1 MPIPQAQDGV
11 PNTAQSHT
19 SVLPIADM
27 MDILRFIAR
36 AEPIDTLLQKVTNTI
51 SDSFGIS
58 RMTICV
64 LDERTGTF
72 TPRAIHGYP
81 PDRVLAIRRHSYTVE
96 RKRNELRDDFR
107 VGRNSYYV
115 RTEDK
120 DFSFDDDLDFVLDPA
135 AITKPRESP
144 RHWHELDCIYLLMTD
159 RLGNWIGWIEID
171 DSKDGM
177 VPPAETVDRIQ
188 MLADLTSIAIE
199 NAKMYEEAIN
209 AMNESQGYLD
219 LIVHDIGNLVNP
231 LLYYLGT
238 AQEEAV
244 LDSKTN
250 DRLKKAAAVASA
262 TKSLV
267 DSVRKL
273 SEAKCSEF
281 SYKDRHDLRE
291 VIVRCISNA
300 RRDFPSKDI
309 VVSVDCPETEST
321 VLADDLIDDL
331 FTNVLNNAV
340 KYTPKSVAEIEV
352 SIQDAHSAW
361 TVRIADHGIGI
372 PDDKKG
378 QVFTRFAKRPQGVD
392 GTGLGLSIVALLA
405 GRYNGIVT
413 VKDRVPGDHTE
424 GASFEIS
431 LPKAPPVI
439 DGRHSSGEVAA
450 MSGTYGSI

>member
-1 MPIPQAQDGV
+1 MP
-11 PNTAQSHT
+11 NAQSYDEVPDT
-19 SVLPIADM
+19 TRPQSSVLPIADM
-27 MDILRFIAR
+27 MDILRFISR

-51 SDSFGIS
+51 SDSFGIG

-81 PDRVLAIRRHSYTVE
+81 PDKVLAIRRHSYTVE
-96 RKRNELRDDFR
+96 RKRAELHDDFR
-107 VGRNSYYV
+107 VGRNAYYV
-115 RTEDK
+115 RAEDK
-120 DFSFDDDLDFVLDPA
+120 HFSFDDDLDYVLDPA
-135 AITKPRESP
+135 AITKSRESP

-171 DSKDGM
+171 SPRDGT

-188 MLADLTSIAIE
+188 LLADLTSIAIE
-199 NAKMYEEAIN
+199 NLKMYEEAIN

-238 AQEEAV
+238 AQDGAR
-244 LDSKTN
+244 LDNRTN
-250 DRLKKAAAVASA
+250 DHLKKATAVAGA
-262 TKSLV
+262 TKNLV
-267 DSVRKL
+267 DNVRKL
-273 SEAKCSEF
+273 SEVKSSEF
-281 SYKDRHDLRE
+281 SARERYDLRE
-291 VIVRCISNA
+291 VLVRCISNA

-309 VVSVDCPETEST
+309 IVSVDCPETESP
-321 VLADDLIDDL
+321 VFADELIDDL

-340 KYTPKSVAEIEV
+340 KYSPRSVAEIEV
-352 SIQDAHSAW
+352 NVQDAHSAW

-372 PDDKKG
+372 PDEKKG

-392 GTGLGLSIVALLA
+392 GTGLGLSIVSLLA
-405 GRYNGIVT
+405 SRYNGIVN

-424 GASFEIS
+424 GACFEIS
-431 LPKAPPVI
+431 LPKAPVV
-439 DGRHSSGEVAA
+439 DEARNMNGEAVH
-450 MSGTYGSI
+450 GTY